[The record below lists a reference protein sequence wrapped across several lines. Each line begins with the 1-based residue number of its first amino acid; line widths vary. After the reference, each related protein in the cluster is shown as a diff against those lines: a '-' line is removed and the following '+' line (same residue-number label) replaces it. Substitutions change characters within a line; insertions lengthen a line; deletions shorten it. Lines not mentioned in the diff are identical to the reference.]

1 MKAVLIAIKP
11 KWVELILRGIKTIEV
26 RKTFPNLIEPFVV
39 YIYVTRGTF
48 DITLCDDLNAASVK
62 LTERARGKVV
72 GEFICKGDEEVW
84 CDNEIQAYYGNKEET
99 CVSDLELRL
108 YATKGKP
115 LHFWNISD
123 LKIYDQPK
131 ELDEF
136 KYPCQRGYN
145 DMNTAWCYRE
155 RGVRLTMCRYN
166 DMKNGCCNAY
176 LTNPPQSWCYV
187 EA

>member
-72 GEFICKGDEEVW
+72 GGNYYCETNGKMLIPRYM
-84 CDNEIQAYYGNKEET
+84 EIGRCMHVPSTYKA
-99 CVSDLELRL
+99 
-108 YATKGKP
+108 
-115 LHFWNISD
+115 
-123 LKIYDQPK
+123 
-131 ELDEF
+131 
-136 KYPCQRGYN
+136 
-145 DMNTAWCYRE
+145 RE
-155 RGVRLTMCRYN
+155 A
-166 DMKNGCCNAY
+166 K
-176 LTNPPQSWCYV
+176 
-187 EA
+187 